1 MATITLIAQDVL
13 ADPFIDGSV
22 INIVNASTSVLTFEE
37 VDGQLSVPA
46 VGESL
51 SIDGG
56 PPITY
61 QFLGY
66 GYVRGDI
73 LQYAAF
79 IRVEVSPG
87 AFQTFAIDMNRD
99 GDQQP
104 NLATGNTKLTVA
116 DLVGDPVEVF
126 PPAPN
131 CFTPLC
137 LIETKAG
144 MVRAADLAPGDL
156 VLTRDNGYQP
166 LRKILSRSMLAHGA
180 AAPVHIAQGALG
192 TTSDL
197 LVSQHHGI
205 FLSGWRCALCFGAE
219 EVLVSAVYLVNG
231 STIRIR
237 EGGAVTYIHLVFDRH
252 EIVYS
257 AGIPT
262 ESYLSDAQ
270 DLGLRESEQPRIR
283 HERQQA
289 VRPRIKRYEARLL
302 AA

>member
-1 MATITLIAQDVL
+1 MAAITLIAQDVL

-22 INIVNASTSVLTFEE
+22 INIVNSSTSVLTFEE
-37 VDGQLSVPA
+37 IDGQLSDPA
-46 VGESL
+46 VGETV

-66 GYVRGDI
+66 GYVRGDL
-73 LQYAAF
+73 LQYGAF
-79 IRVEVSPG
+79 IRVEVTPG
-87 AFQTFAIDMNRD
+87 TFQTFAIDMNRD

-116 DLVGDPVEVF
+116 DLVGTPVEVF

-131 CFTPLC
+131 CFTPAC
-137 LIETKAG
+137 LIETDRG
-144 MVRAADLAPGDL
+144 MVSAADLEPGDL
-156 VLTRDNGYQP
+156 VRTRDNGFQP
-166 LRKILSRSMLAHGA
+166 LREILSRTMLAHGP
-180 AAPVHIAQGALG
+180 AAPVHISKGALG

-197 LVSQHHGI
+197 VVSQHHGI
-205 FLSGWRCALCFGAE
+205 CLSDWRCALYFGAE
-219 EVLVSAVYLVNG
+219 EVLVSAVHLVNG
-231 STIRIR
+231 STVRIR

-252 EIVYS
+252 EILYS

-262 ESYLSDAQ
+262 ESLLVEVRDLLLSDVSVAQ
-270 DLGLRESEQPRIR
+270 
-283 HERQQA
+283 A
-289 VRPRIKRYEARLL
+289 ARPRTRKFEAVLV